1 MKNVFITL
9 LLLSLISCCITSIR
23 NENSKIEKIFSA
35 EDQDTVITIEQTG
48 FFEAQ
53 PNYQIVIYGD
63 GKIYFEGISSTKI
76 KGLSSTIISKADV
89 KSIINMSNK
98 ISFFD
103 MRNRYKSDVEQLIFD
118 APTISISI
126 KVQNKYDKI
135 TRYLG
140 DNPGSNIGQNNYYY
154 SYAFT
159 KDFGELWGH
168 IVRIIHPEQWL
179 E

>member
-9 LLLSLISCCITSIR
+9 LLLSLISCSITSIR

-48 FFEAQ
+48 FFEDQ
-53 PNYQIVIYGD
+53 PNYRIVIYGD

-89 KSIINMSNK
+89 KSIIDKSNK

-103 MRNRYKSDVEQLIFD
+103 MRNRYKSDVEQIIFN
-118 APTISISI
+118 APVLSISI
-126 KVQNKYDKI
+126 KLKNKYDKI
-135 TRYLG
+135 TIYLG
-140 DNPGSNIGQNNYYY
+140 DHPGSNIGQNKHYY
-154 SYAFT
+154 SSAFLE
-159 KDFGELWGH
+159 DFYKLSGH
-168 IVRIIHPEQWL
+168 IALIIHPEQWR
-179 E
+179 